1 MMAELGLPS
10 LTRLFVEINALVL
23 AVLVVRLFVVRA
35 VKLSTAFAVLTSRRV
50 SPHALDT
57 LRGSRHN
64 GPGEPS

>member
-35 VKLSTAFAVLTSRRV
+35 VAPTRLTR
-50 SPHALDT
+50 
-57 LRGSRHN
+57 
-64 GPGEPS
+64 